1 MPGKATDIAISAS
14 GVVMVIGM
22 DRAPWV
28 WDGKTWHKLPGKNL
42 SNLTLDKDGLPL
54 ATDTNNE
61 IWAFGAAS
69 QAPEA
74 KFENMSVKQVSELI
88 RKQQK
93 LRQKMMKDV
102 MTRAKKLDLSH
113 MLGR

>member
-1 MPGKATDIAISAS
+1 
-14 GVVMVIGM
+14 
-22 DRAPWV
+22 
-28 WDGKTWHKLPGKNL
+28 
-42 SNLTLDKDGLPL
+42 
-54 ATDTNNE
+54 
-61 IWAFGAAS
+61 
-69 QAPEA
+69 
-74 KFENMSVKQVSELI
+74 MSVKQVSELI